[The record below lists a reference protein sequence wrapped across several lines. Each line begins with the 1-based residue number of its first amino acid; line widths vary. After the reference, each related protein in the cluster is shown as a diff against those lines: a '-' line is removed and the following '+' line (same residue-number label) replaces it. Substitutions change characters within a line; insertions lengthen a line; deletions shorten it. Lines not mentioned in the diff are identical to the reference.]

1 MSAVTIYTTNRQ
13 HTEKG
18 AKKKLG
24 VSSEPKEKTGKDSI
38 ALIVS
43 IEKMGN
49 KNKVPRVVSK
59 SFSPLPASQPT
70 YNPPPTLYTYTHTH
84 EPFLFFYLKEFSTVA
99 RKRKRQTAQ
108 WNRIT
113 SERH

>member
-24 VSSEPKEKTGKDSI
+24 VSSEPKEKT
-38 ALIVS
+38 LIVS

-59 SFSPLPASQPT
+59 SFLPFPASQPT
-70 YNPPPTLYTYTHTH
+70 YNPPPTLYTRAI
-84 EPFLFFYLKEFSTVA
+84 PLFLFKGVFSYSGK
-99 RKRKRQTAQ
+99 KRKRQTAR